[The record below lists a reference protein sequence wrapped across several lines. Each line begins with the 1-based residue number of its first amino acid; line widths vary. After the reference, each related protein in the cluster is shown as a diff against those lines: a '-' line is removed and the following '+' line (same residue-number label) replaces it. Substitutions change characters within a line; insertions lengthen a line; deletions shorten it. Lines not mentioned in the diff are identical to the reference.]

1 MNQTQEMTPWQTH
14 EDALR
19 QGRFLFQ
26 VASDGS
32 AVFYP
37 RVCAPGTG
45 DTQLRWQESALQG
58 TLYSYSELP
67 GGSAPSI
74 VALVD
79 LDDGFR
85 IMGNLSPALPIANQS
100 VIGTRV
106 QGHIDT
112 AGALPR
118 VVFAAMGAAS

>member
-1 MNQTQEMTPWQTH
+1 MTQTQEMNPWQTH

-32 AVFYP
+32 AIFYP

-45 DTQLRWQESALQG
+45 DTQLRWQESSLQG
-58 TLYSYSELP
+58 TLYSFSELP
-67 GGSAPSI
+67 GAPQSSI
-74 VALVD
+74 VALID

-85 IMGNLSPALPIANQS
+85 VMGLLSPVATGP
-100 VIGTRV
+100 VIGSRV
-106 QGHIDT
+106 QGRVDAT
-112 AGALPR
+112 AALPA
-118 VVFAAMGAAS
+118 VVFTAVSTAP